1 MNIIK
6 NNENKNIESI
16 QQNIYEGKNILK
28 ENIFF
33 KDFTNLMRNQEF
45 KKFYNEYFNDWS
57 DIQTMIFYMKLYSI
71 IEDLYFKRYNSNIS
85 DELMTYT
92 LHKIITTKETRQL
105 SMKLFRIFQGKEDKL
120 TISDKNELNNLE
132 SMINFDLLLKQ
143 RKNKLYIEN

>member
-1 MNIIK
+1 
-6 NNENKNIESI
+6 
-16 QQNIYEGKNILK
+16 
-28 ENIFF
+28 
-33 KDFTNLMRNQEF
+33 MRNQEF

-143 RKNKLYIEN
+143 KKNKLYIEN

>member
-33 KDFTNLMRNQEF
+33 KDFTSLMRNQEF

-57 DIQTMIFYMKLYSI
+57 DIQTMIYYMKLYST
-71 IEDLYFKRYNSNIS
+71 IEDLYFKKYNSKIS

-92 LHKIITTKETRQL
+92 LHKIITTKETRQI
-105 SMKLFRIFQGKEDKL
+105 SMKLFRFFQGKEDKL
-120 TISDKNELNNLE
+120 TILDKNELNNLE
-132 SMINFDLLLKQ
+132 SMINFDLLIKQ
-143 RKNKLYIEN
+143 TTNKLYFKN

>member
-33 KDFTNLMRNQEF
+33 KDFTSLMRNQEF

-57 DIQTMIFYMKLYSI
+57 DIQTMIYYMKLYST
-71 IEDLYFKRYNSNIS
+71 IEDLYFKKYNSKIS

-92 LHKIITTKETRQL
+92 LHKIITTKETRQI
-105 SMKLFRIFQGKEDKL
+105 SMKLFRFFQGKEDKL
-120 TISDKNELNNLE
+120 TILDKNELNNLE
-132 SMINFDLLLKQ
+132 SMINFDLLIKQ
-143 RKNKLYIEN
+143 TTNKLYIEN